1 MLSLSNLK
9 VKIAILTNK
18 SQNAF
23 RVDSHGVNFESL
35 SDETFLLVILLSFTP
50 YFRARL
56 NIKCITYK
64 KLSYL
69 RNYV

>member
-1 MLSLSNLK
+1 MFSLSNLK

-50 YFRARL
+50 YFRAK
-56 NIKCITYK
+56 IEY
-64 KLSYL
+64 
-69 RNYV
+69 